1 MCKPK
6 LYFFPARR
14 YNKKKGLV
22 KTMLEPKKMYNT
34 KRAEVLIHNLKSRHF
49 DAYYCATREEALEKA
64 LELIPQGS
72 SVGWGGATSAQ
83 QIGLMDAVR
92 RGDYRPIDRDA
103 APTPEEREQAMR
115 NCLHA
120 DVFLTGA
127 NAISLDGQMVIIDG
141 MGNRVA
147 AIVYGP
153 RSVIVVAGINKVV
166 DTLEMAVDRART
178 VAAPINKQRFPNQT
192 PCNVTGQCADCK
204 AEGCICNQ
212 ILITRNCRPAGR
224 IKFIIVGEEL
234 GF

>member
-1 MCKPK
+1 
-6 LYFFPARR
+6 
-14 YNKKKGLV
+14 
-22 KTMLEPKKMYNT
+22 MLEPKNMYYT
-34 KRAEVLIHNLKSRHF
+34 KRAELLIKNLKNRHF

-64 LELIPQGS
+64 LELIPEGA

-83 QIGLMDAVR
+83 QIGLIDAVR
-92 RGDYRPIDRDA
+92 RGSYRTIDRDA
-103 APTPEEREQAMR
+103 AATPEERNQAMR
-115 NCLHA
+115 NCLYA

-127 NAISLDGQMVIIDG
+127 NAISLDGQMVNIDG

-153 RSVIVVAGINKVV
+153 GSVIVVAGMNKVV
-166 DTLEMAVDRART
+166 DTLDAAVNRART
-178 VAAPINKQRFPNQT
+178 VAAPINKQRFASDT
-192 PCNVTGQCADCK
+192 PCNATGQCADCK
-204 AEGCICNQ
+204 SEGCICNQ